1 MKAIIL
7 LGAPGAGKGTV
18 AGTVT
23 RERGYEHFSTGDMLR
38 ESVRRNDAVG
48 QRARGFMER
57 GELVPDDVIEGI
69 VSARLDRGT
78 PEARYLFDGFPRTLH
93 QAEVFDRMLA
103 ARGSKVDAV
112 VQLDVSFDVIIK
124 RMSGR
129 RSCRQCGA
137 VFNVHT
143 LKPKVADICDRCGGP
158 LFQRADD
165 EEATV
170 RNRLEVYQ
178 RQTAPLSSFYASK
191 GLLRSIDATDRATA
205 DRSLLAVVDGVA

>member
-38 ESVRRNDAVG
+38 ESVRLNDAVG
-48 QRARGFMER
+48 QLAREFMER

-69 VSARLDRGT
+69 VTARIDRGAAD
-78 PEARYLFDGFPRTLH
+78 ARYLFDGYPRTLR

-103 ARGSKVDAV
+103 QRGAKVDAV
-112 VQLDVSFDVIIK
+112 VQLDVSFDVIVK

-137 VFNVHT
+137 VFNIHT
-143 LKPKVADICDRCGGP
+143 LRTQ
-158 LFQRADD
+158 F
-165 EEATV
+165 
-170 RNRLEVYQ
+170 
-178 RQTAPLSSFYASK
+178 
-191 GLLRSIDATDRATA
+191 
-205 DRSLLAVVDGVA
+205 